1 MFAGLSLLTIPLV
14 TSLLLWL
21 NPQTK
26 KDRLAW
32 WSCQCAFLLCSWNVF
47 FIPGLKGAECFV
59 LYGLWAALLFFP
71 FRFQALL
78 STEFFFLF
86 ITSLFV
92 LACTPLQLVAAVS
105 TACLFIIFASKIQD
119 ARRLSAVTFSVTG
132 LALYFALHEQL
143 LPQFFFFQDIF
154 QDGLENF
161 FKISTWII
169 GTFFFLPCYPATSF
183 WVPFFF
189 SNTTYLKDAGIM
201 ALWLISCCLQQSPWA
216 LQPQDANFSLIIQLW
231 VSTNFIKG
239 LASPLH
245 SWQTAHINFLYLT
258 GGGMLPLIFSSSPWL
273 TLAFLNTALLGYL
286 LSVFGQQKNAKFFL
300 LISEKRLFKVL
311 FNILLGINCIIF
323 SQNANHFN
331 PSLSSPLAGLGIVL
345 LFGQY
350 IRFILQ
356 TNILYQ
362 RITPHKRTVFLE
374 FFLILSVLVCISA
387 NIGVFF
393 WIH

>member
-1 MFAGLSLLTIPLV
+1 MRFSV
-14 TSLLLWL
+14 V
-21 NPQTK
+21 
-26 KDRLAW
+26 RL
-32 WSCQCAFLLCSWNVF
+32 
-47 FIPGLKGAECFV
+47 ECFFHSRAQRGRMLRFIWTV
-59 LYGLWAALLFFP
+59 GCAALLSFP
-71 FRFQALL
+71 FSSAIIYRI
-78 STEFFFLF
+78 FFLF

-105 TACLFIIFASKIQD
+105 AVCLFIIFASKIQD
-119 ARRLSAVTFSVTG
+119 TRRLSAVTFSAAG
-132 LALYFALHEQL
+132 LVFYFLLYEQL
-143 LPQFFFFQDIF
+143 LPQFFFFQYIF

-161 FKISTWII
+161 LKISTWII
-169 GTFFFLPCYPATSF
+169 GTFFFLPCYPSTSF

-189 SNTTYLKDAGIM
+189 SNTTYLKDAGII

-216 LQPQDANFSLIIQLW
+216 LQPQDASFSLIIQLW
-231 VSTNFIKG
+231 VLTNFIKG

-245 SWQTAHINFLYLT
+245 SWQAAHINFLYLT

-286 LSVFGQQKNAKFFL
+286 LLV
-300 LISEKRLFKVL
+300 SEKMLFKVL

-323 SQNANHFN
+323 SQNAHNFN
-331 PSLSSPLAGLGIVL
+331 PSLYSPLAVLRVIL

-350 IRFILQ
+350 IRFIVQ